1 MKTELKPIGVI
12 HSPYKAKEE
21 VPIQASRSDEEG
33 EIEVF
38 EEYAPGLKDL
48 KGFSHIIIL
57 YIFHESDGYELS
69 VKPFLDNEP
78 RGVFATRAPGRPN
91 PIGLSIVGLIEIRKN
106 VLKVRGI
113 DVIDGTPLLDIKP
126 YVPEFD
132 QREGVKIGWLKEK
145 LRK

>member
-21 VPIQASRSDEEG
+21 VPIQASRSDEE
-33 EIEVF
+33 
-38 EEYAPGLKDL
+38 
-48 KGFSHIIIL
+48 
-57 YIFHESDGYELS
+57 FHESDGYELS